1 MMGHVPF
8 AERGGRVRGAL
19 DLATGCYPRFLF
31 GGALGDLLPAFHFHD
46 VTRHWLEPR
55 LRFLAENGY
64 RTVSCDQIA
73 RLVIDGVSPG
83 PHHVA
88 LTFDDAWESVHS
100 VALPL
105 LRQYGLTAILFAIPG
120 RIAETAGESPFV
132 TWAELREIHVSGL
145 FDVQS
150 HTRSHAMIFSDA
162 EAIDFVTPAF
172 RDEPFLNRPVT
183 STDGPIEAI
192 GADALG
198 TPLFTR
204 RSRMSDAR
212 RYFPDARASE
222 RCREHVARNGGHA
235 FFSRDGWRR
244 DLQAIVAADGAER
257 FETDADRS
265 TAIRDELAAGRAL
278 LNERLKTDT
287 VRHVAMPWGISGTI
301 AREALVATGH
311 ELAFAERPFL
321 RRAIRAGD
329 DRFQLMRLNGRF
341 LTCLPGR
348 GRTWFMA
355 AGR

>member
-46 VTRHWLEPR
+46 VTRDWLEPR
-55 LRFLAENGY
+55 LQFLVENGY

-73 RLVIDGVSPG
+73 RLVSDGVSPG
-83 PHHVA
+83 PRRVA
-88 LTFDDAWESVHS
+88 LTFDDAWESVYS

-105 LRQYGLTAILFAIPG
+105 LKQYGLTAILFAIPG
-120 RIAETAGESPFV
+120 RIAEAPGESPFV
-132 TWAELREIHVSGL
+132 TWAQLREIHASGV

-162 EAIDFVTPAF
+162 EAVDFVTPTF

-183 STDGPIEAI
+183 STNGRIDAI
-192 GADALG
+192 GPDALG

-212 RYFPDARASE
+212 RYFPDAAATN
-222 RCREHVARNGGHA
+222 RCREHVARNGGTA
-235 FFSRDGWRR
+235 FFSRGGWRR
-244 DLQAIVAADGAER
+244 ELHAIVERNGAER
-257 FETDADRS
+257 FETDTDRVA
-265 TAIRDELAAGRAL
+265 AIREELVTGRGL
-278 LNERLKTDT
+278 LNERLKIDS
-287 VRHVAMPWGISGTI
+287 VKHVAMPWGVSGAI
-301 AREALVATGH
+301 AREALAATGH
-311 ELAFAERPFL
+311 ELAFAERPLL

-329 DRFQLMRLNGRF
+329 DPFQLMRLNGRF

-348 GRTWFMA
+348 GRRWFFT
-355 AGR
+355 AG